1 MLLRQV
7 YVFSMS
13 WAPFK
18 CHATSLAQVLMG
30 LPVMFEIY
38 WSGNTFAILQ
48 IQTFITLSLL
58 SFHLLSEIPVLTAM
72 RKNVFNYDETVW
84 SFGGGQWL
92 LQKVCGIFAD
102 HRVTLNCEIEL
113 IWKVIFGKFAIYK
126 ELQWLLHNA
135 ETATSGVLWEK
146 GFFKISQNSQEST
159 CAWVS
164 F

>member
-1 MLLRQV
+1 MVCCIENMVKVIEFSRDNVCNLLLGFDAV
-7 YVFSMS
+7 EASVLFSIP

-84 SFGGGQWL
+84 SFGGG
-92 LQKVCGIFAD
+92 K
-102 HRVTLNCEIEL
+102 
-113 IWKVIFGKFAIYK
+113 
-126 ELQWLLHNA
+126 
-135 ETATSGVLWEK
+135 
-146 GFFKISQNSQEST
+146 
-159 CAWVS
+159 
-164 F
+164 

>member
-1 MLLRQV
+1 MVKVIEFSRDNVWNLLLGFDAV
-7 YVFSMS
+7 EASVLFSIP

-58 SFHLLSEIPVLTAM
+58 SEIPVLTAM

-84 SFGGGQWL
+84 SFGGGKWL
-92 LQKVCGIFAD
+92 LQKVFGIFAD

-113 IWKVIFGKFAIYK
+113 LWKVSFGKFAICK

-135 ETATSGVLWEK
+135 EAATSGVL
-146 GFFKISQNSQEST
+146 
-159 CAWVS
+159 
-164 F
+164 